1 MKIKDIKRKK
11 RLRLLLFLLIIIILL
26 FQMPLNIVK
35 NSINGVVLPFKIFFY
50 KVSRG
55 AKNTV
60 DNIKNINLILEENN
74 RLKSEN
80 YKLIL
85 ENNNLKN
92 VLEENNRLKEILNIK
107 SEIKEDFVIAKVS
120 FRDALSV
127 YDEFFINKGSDDGI
141 KEDSVVLYKNNLL
154 GKVKKVYKTNSIVE
168 MITKEN
174 IYTSVIIGE
183 KNILAILKG
192 AKSEILEI
200 EDVTSDNNIKVGD
213 KVYTSGISDI
223 YKKGIY
229 IGSVTRVEDKK
240 NEFFKTIY
248 VKIPFNIFEVY
259 EVLVIK

>member
-1 MKIKDIKRKK
+1 MKIKDIKRRK
-11 RLRLLLFLLIIIILL
+11 RLRLLLFLFVIIILL
-26 FQMPLNIVK
+26 FQMPLNTLK

-60 DNIKNINLILEENN
+60 DNIKNINLILEENKK
-74 RLKSEN
+74 LQSEN

-92 VLEENNRLKEILNIK
+92 VVEENKRLKKILNIK
-107 SEIKEDFVIAKVS
+107 TEIKKDFLIANVS

-154 GKVKKVYKTNSIVE
+154 GKVKKVYKNNSVVE

-183 KNILAILKG
+183 NSILGVLKG
-192 AKSEILEI
+192 TKSELLEI
-200 EDVTSDNNIKVGD
+200 EDVTSDIDIKVGD

-229 IGSVTRVEDKK
+229 IGDVVKVEDKK
-240 NEFFKTIY
+240 NEVFKTIY
-248 VKIPFNIFEVY
+248 VKIPFNIFELY
-259 EVLVIK
+259 EVIVIK